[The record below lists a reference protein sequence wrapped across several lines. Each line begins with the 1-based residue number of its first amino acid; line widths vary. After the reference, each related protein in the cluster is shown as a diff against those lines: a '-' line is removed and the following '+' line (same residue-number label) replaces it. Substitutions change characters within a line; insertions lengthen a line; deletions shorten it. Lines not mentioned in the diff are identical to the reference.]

1 MRRPLPVFALFVA
14 VYLSVLGFGWFRQG
28 LTAGELIG
36 HAAKIESILRLLR
49 SGDFAWSPDY
59 MTGAPAVTLMSFA
72 ASVPAYAPAL
82 ALVSDP
88 IVAMKITGLA
98 LLALGG
104 FAAYAFGARLDR
116 NGWTGFALGCAYLL
130 SPQLLL
136 RLGWQEHMTI
146 VTAVPLVPLTFLALL
161 RVAERGTPW
170 DALLLAV
177 SYSATLLAWSKMG
190 ATLAIPLAVF
200 ALWLFFSRP
209 ECRGR
214 LVRGALWSTPLV
226 LLLGV
231 VPLLP
236 LFRERGLMT
245 VFELDP
251 FAQWQAAY
259 SAKSATSW
267 LDRDGSL
274 LMMLPRSLHI
284 DRGGY
289 YLGIVGFLAVAWTAI
304 RTWQAPRLD
313 PRTTAV
319 RIFAFIA
326 LLMFWISL
334 GPRTVWQGHFEIL
347 ASADALTDFAIP
359 LHWLLLAA
367 QGAFLFWCTPRCRW
381 RTTIFLLV
389 FGIYLFAPAFRLLE
403 KFPLFSDLRAPDSF
417 WILNGTFAWC
427 VAAALAVVGLLATI
441 PRTSVRIV
449 AAICALAAAAADF
462 APYFKPFRA
471 EGLSSDLLSDYRK
484 ATDSLAAGS
493 GRVYPITGRYFP
505 LDLPLT
511 AGRPLSTEALNRY
524 LMPTDTARMQRASR
538 ISATDLLTYMRL
550 SGIGSL
556 LVDRFD
562 SGISKSSEQ
571 WFRSLLPV
579 SLENEGFLVLDNPR
593 SLYPAF
599 FAQSVTRAEPGY
611 QEYVDAL
618 ELGALNHLVV
628 ANPLATNDTASLA
641 NAKTTDQ
648 ARAEEGPEFTKL
660 DASEDRTP
668 SSVRLNAPG
677 TAGWVV
683 LSESWHPDWT
693 VTVDGQPRAV
703 FRGAGGFPATFVRAA
718 DKTIEFRFRP
728 PAWYSVCLVTGGIGW
743 LFALCALVI
752 VPVVPKARRRFYA
765 SPTATRHIPVPDDA
779 TPIARPLVII
789 PTYNEEGS
797 ITQILDAALAAG
809 PAVHVLIVD
818 DASPDGTAAKV
829 RSHPAFGTR
838 LHLLPRTGKL
848 GLGSAY
854 RDGFHWAM
862 DRGYDACIEMDAD
875 FSHDPADIPRLI
887 EKLNDGFDAAIGSRY
902 LDGVRVINWPQ
913 HRLLLSAGASR
924 FVRAITGLP
933 LTDATSGFKALRT
946 SALRAI
952 DWSQLRADGYGFQV
966 ELHWLL
972 WAAGCRIAEVP
983 IVFTERRVGQTKMTA
998 GIAFEAAWR
1007 VIQLALR
1014 DHTRI
1019 SQEEKSHE

>member
-1 MRRPLPVFALFVA
+1 MRRPLPIFALFVA
-14 VYLSVLGFGWFRQG
+14 AYLSVLGFSWFRQG
-28 LTAGELIG
+28 LTAGELVG
-36 HAAKIESILRLLR
+36 HAAKVESILRLLR

-72 ASVPAYAPAL
+72 ASVPVYAPAL
-82 ALVSDP
+82 ALVADP

-146 VTAVPLVPLTFLALL
+146 ITAVPLVPLTFLAML

-170 DALLLAV
+170 DALLLAT
-177 SYSATLLAWSKMG
+177 SYAATLLAWSKMG
-190 ATLAIPLAVF
+190 ATLAIPLAIF
-200 ALWLFFSRP
+200 ALWLFLSRP

-231 VPLLP
+231 IPLLP

-259 SAKSATSW
+259 SAKSALSW

-289 YLGIVGFLAVAWTAI
+289 YLGLIGFLAVGWTVI
-304 RTWQAPRLD
+304 RTWRVPNLD
-313 PRTTAV
+313 SRSAAI
-319 RIFAFIA
+319 RIFALIA

-334 GPRTVWQGHFEIL
+334 GPRTVWQGHFELL

-359 LHWLLLAA
+359 LHWLVLAA
-367 QGAFLFWCTPRCRW
+367 QGAFLYWCTPRGRW
-381 RTTIFLLV
+381 RMKIFLV
-389 FGIYLFAPAFRLLE
+389 IFGIYLFAPAFRLLE
-403 KFPLFSDLRAPDSF
+403 KLPLLSDLRAPDSF

-427 VAAALAVVGLLATI
+427 VAAGLAVVGLLAGI
-441 PRTSVRIV
+441 RRAPVRI
-449 AAICALAAAAADF
+449 AAAVLALAAAWVDF
-462 APYFKPFRA
+462 SPYFRSFRSG
-471 EGLSSDLLSDYRK
+471 GLPSELTSDYRK
-484 ATDSLAAGS
+484 VTESLATGS

-511 AGRPLSTEALNRY
+511 TGRPLSTEALNRY

-550 SGIGSL
+550 SGIGSV
-556 LVDRFD
+556 LVDRGD
-562 SGISKSSEQ
+562 SGLSKSSEQ

-579 SLENEGFLVLDNPR
+579 SLENESFLVLDNPR
-593 SLYPAF
+593 SLHPAF
-599 FAQSVTRAEPGY
+599 FAESFTRAEPGY

-618 ELGALNHLVV
+618 ELGASNHLVV
-628 ANPLATNDTASLA
+628 ANPLSSEAGPLA
-641 NAKTTDQ
+641 NAKTSEQT
-648 ARAEEGPEFTKL
+648 RAEEGPEFIKL
-660 DASEDRTP
+660 DQASARTP
-668 SSVRLNAPG
+668 SSIRLNAPDV
-677 TAGWVV
+677 AGWVV

-693 VTVDGQPRAV
+693 VLVDGQPRPI
-703 FRGAGGFPATFVRAA
+703 FRAGGALPATWVRAA
-718 DKTIEFRFRP
+718 DKVVEFQFRP
-728 PAWYSVCLVTGGIGW
+728 PAWYAACLVTGSFGW
-743 LFALCALVI
+743 ILALGALVLAPAI
-752 VPVVPKARRRFYA
+752 PAARRRFVLPVA
-765 SPTATRHIPVPDDA
+765 NTSQTPILQDNTR
-779 TPIARPLVII
+779 IARPLVIV

-797 ITQILDAALAAG
+797 ITSLLDAVLLSD
-809 PAVHVLIVD
+809 PAVHVLVVD
-818 DASPDGTAAKV
+818 DASPDGTAGKV
-829 RSHPAFGTR
+829 RSHASFGDR
-838 LHLLPRTGKL
+838 LHLLARSGKL

-862 DRGYDACIEMDAD
+862 DRDYDACIEIDAD
-875 FSHDPADIPRLI
+875 FSHDPADIPRLVRQ
-887 EKLNDGFDAAIGSRY
+887 LNDGCDAAIGSRY

-924 FVRAITGLP
+924 FVRAVTGLP

-946 SALRAI
+946 SALRVI

-972 WAAGCRIAEVP
+972 WTAGCRIAEVP

-1007 VIQLALR
+1007 VVQLALS
-1014 DHTRI
+1014 DHTRN
-1019 SQEEKSHE
+1019 SREEIAHE